1 MNEIITYQQFDPRQ
15 QVLWNCMAFFRTFE
29 SFLNNSRLNDMF
41 YDRVMKLP
49 CVIEFETVLNY

>member
-15 QVLWNCMAFFRTFE
+15 QVLWNSMAFFRTFE
-29 SFLNNSRLNDMF
+29 SFLNNSLLNDMF